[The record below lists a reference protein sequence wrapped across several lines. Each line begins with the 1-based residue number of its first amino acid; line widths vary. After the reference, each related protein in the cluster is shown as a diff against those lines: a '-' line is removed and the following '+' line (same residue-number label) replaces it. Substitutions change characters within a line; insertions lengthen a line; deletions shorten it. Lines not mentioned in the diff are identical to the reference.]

1 MRDDSAHSTKENRQM
16 TPPSSS
22 RAGFSSRR
30 TSPRGTVALAT
41 TVVTALALAGCGG
54 SSSGASGAATT
65 TTTTTTAASSSAA
78 ATSSGSSAAPSTSA
92 SSAAG
97 AAATTAAPTTTDAA
111 ATGPK
116 VSFTLSMQDPNVQT
130 QDPGLWA
137 VFQAFQAKYPNVHI
151 NVEGQPVEQHEQKLT
166 IAAQS
171 NTLPDVFWVYNAL
184 AQTMQSQGK
193 LLDLGPI
200 LAENSLS
207 TKFAPT
213 MLSSFKQGG
222 VQYGLPQSTLVTGF
236 FYNKALFKQYNLALP
251 VTFDDLLADAKV
263 FSSHHIT
270 TIAQGANQSDFSVW
284 AFLTML
290 DRYGYEQKIADIQSK
305 KASYNNPEFLRLY
318 THIQE
323 LQKAGAFPSNVTTQ
337 TYVQAVQSF
346 ISGKAAMVDTGVWD
360 ASKLDQSPIAA
371 DVGFWPGPTF
381 TDGAGKQ
388 QLVMNVA
395 SAPFAA
401 SAAVKKDTAKYN
413 AVKAFFQFYSSDAA
427 QQIFVK
433 NALTPIT
440 TYKATVDAATH
451 PAFSAVLNALTQPG
465 WSSPTNQP
473 DLVVSAQTSQAM
485 YQSIYGV
492 IEGALSPSAA
502 LKVVA
507 STFK

>member
-1 MRDDSAHSTKENRQM
+1 M
-16 TPPSSS
+16 TPSTSS
-22 RAGFSSRR
+22 RAGL
-30 TSPRGTVALAT
+30 SPRRLGQRGTAAVAGAAAA
-41 TVVTALALAGCGG
+41 ALALTACG
-54 SSSGASGAATT
+54 SSSGSAAGKSSATPAATSGPGASATATSTSASAASGSAS
-65 TTTTTTAASSSAA
+65 ASSSGPS
-78 ATSSGSSAAPSTSA
+78 SSGSSSAPSSG
-92 SSAAG
+92 G
-97 AAATTAAPTTTDAA
+97 AVPANGA
-111 ATGPK
+111 K

-151 NVEGQPVEQHEQKLT
+151 NVEGQSVEQHEQKLT

-184 AQTMQSQGK
+184 AKTMQSQGK

-200 LAENSLS
+200 LAENGLS
-207 TKFAPT
+207 SKLAPT

-222 VQYGLPQSTLVTGF
+222 VQYGVPESTLVTGF
-236 FYNKALFKQYNLALP
+236 FYNKALFKQYNLTVP

-263 FSSHHIT
+263 FASHHVT

-290 DRYGYEQKIADIQSK
+290 DRYGYEQKLPDIQSK
-305 KASYNNPEFLRLY
+305 KASYDNPDFLRLY
-318 THIQE
+318 SHIQE
-323 LQKAGAFPSNVTTQ
+323 LAKAGAFPSNVTTQ

-346 ISGKAAMVDTGVWD
+346 IAGKAAMVDTGVWD
-360 ASKLDQSPIAA
+360 ASKLDQSPIAK

-381 TDGAGKQ
+381 SDGVGNQK
-388 QLVMNVA
+388 LVMNVA

-401 SAAVKKDTAKYN
+401 SAAVKKDPAKYD
-413 AVKAFFQFYSSDAA
+413 AVKAFFQFYYSDAA

-433 NALTPIT
+433 NALPPLT
-440 TYKATVDAATH
+440 TYKPTVDAATH
-451 PAFSAVLNALTQPG
+451 PAFSAVLDALTQPG

-485 YQSIYGV
+485 YQSLYGV
-492 IEGALSPSAA
+492 IEGATSPSAA

-507 STFK
+507 TTFK